1 MDYDEDAILS
11 KIESLQEKLQIL
23 QDDIEDYLD
32 MWMPNFI
39 I

>member
-32 MWMPNFI
+32 M
-39 I
+39 